1 MPLLAQILIFS
12 VLSGVLSLI
21 GGVALLGKR
30 DWVNKFS
37 IHFVSFAVGAL
48 LSVAF
53 LDLLPEAIEA
63 SENIEGL
70 FAIVLGGMVAFFI
83 IEGVVLKFHPHHHED
98 TQDHH
103 HATPILMN
111 IGDGIHNFVDGV
123 AIAVAFLAGH
133 ELGILTALA
142 VAAHELPQEIS
153 DFSIMLHHGWPKR
166 KVFRVNFIVS
176 LTNVAGATMAY
187 LARDFITPVLPYI
200 LALTAGIFIYIASAD
215 LLPEIS
221 HGKQSDKTLHVISLM
236 ILGIVSVWALSRYLG
251 V

>member
-53 LDLLPEAIEA
+53 LDLLPEAIEGTA
-63 SENIEGL
+63 NVEGL
-70 FAIVLGGMVAFFI
+70 FLVLLSGIVSFFVV
-83 IEGVVLKFHPHHHED
+83 EGIVLKFHPHHHED
-98 TQDHH
+98 TVDHH
-103 HATPILMN
+103 HATPVLMN

-123 AIAVAFLAGH
+123 AIATAFLASR

-153 DFSIMLHHGWPKR
+153 DFSVMLYHGWSKR
-166 KVFRVNFIVS
+166 KVFRVNLIVS
-176 LTNVAGATMAY
+176 LTNIAGAIAAYMAR
-187 LARDFITPVLPYI
+187 AFITPILPYI

-221 HGKQSDKTLHVISLM
+221 RGKQTDKTLHVITLM
-236 ILGIVSVWALSRYLG
+236 ILGIVSVWALSNYLG